1 MSLRRI
7 YNIVKRKLIRD
18 RRKEHREA
26 LPLRIEGCETY
37 LTPEPDEAELAAQ
50 ALLEMMAERAAHSPS
65 LLERGVNR
73 FFRSKANGIHHEDKA
88 AEKGNNA
95 PPSQGGAG
103 GGSAYYHRLA
113 DRIRK
118 AHIKETRM
126 AKRYLTYA
134 EDQLRSPSHEGWMS
148 EIERGLYHLQDCVE
162 REGGELKQRWQHG
175 LADIIVRLMKAGDS
189 TSADDW

>member
-18 RRKEHREA
+18 RRKGHREA

-50 ALLEMMAERAAHSPS
+50 ALLEMMAERAATSSS

-73 FFRSKANGIHHEDKA
+73 FFRSKANGTHHKDKK
-88 AEKGNNA
+88 AEKGNDA
-95 PPSQGGAG
+95 PPSQGEAA

-118 AHIKETRM
+118 AHAQEARR
-126 AKRYLTYA
+126 AKRFLTYA
-134 EDQLRSPSHEGWMS
+134 EEQLRSPSHEGSLS

-162 REGGELKQRWQHG
+162 REGGELKRRWQHC
-175 LADIIVRLMKAGDS
+175 LAGIIVRRMKVGDS
-189 TSADDW
+189 TSADD

>member
-1 MSLRRI
+1 MNLHRI

-18 RRKEHREA
+18 RRKQHREA
-26 LPLRIEGCETY
+26 QPLRIEGCETH

-50 ALLEMMAERAAHSPS
+50 AVLEMMAERPTPSPS

-73 FFRSKANGIHHEDKA
+73 FFRSKANGIHHDDKA
-88 AEKGNNA
+88 AEKGDNA
-95 PPSQGGAG
+95 TPSQGGA

-118 AHIKETRM
+118 AHAREARM

-134 EDQLRSPSHEGWMS
+134 EEQISSPLFKGELP

-162 REGGELKQRWQHG
+162 REGGELLRRWQHC
-175 LADIIVRLMKAGDS
+175 LAEVIVRRMNEAAS
-189 TSADDW
+189 TSADDE